1 MKEYKKLNYYSL
13 QILLILLSIIA
24 NFIYI
29 ICYNLN
35 MKKSTHEK
43 RAKIAN
49 YVMNYIYKYIDT
61 NINIDELSLELKI
74 SKFHLHRIFKEEF
87 KKNIYESI
95 KSIRLQKAANL
106 LITNKYSTITNIANM
121 TGYSSQTSFLRAFKE
136 RFSMTPNMWKSGGYK
151 KYSNK
156 IVEKIVDMNEN
167 IDFSKIEPSIV
178 KMPEIK
184 AYYIRHQGYDKSIKQ
199 TWQKL
204 QTWIYTNDIKE
215 YKQIALHHDNPIITP
230 LDECQYI
237 ALVSL
242 ENEEEKENL
251 KNLSLPSLIIPKGI
265 YAKFPLSGKYGD
277 VIKLIQWVYHTWLI
291 ESGYETSP
299 NPSYAIYHKNHFL
312 SDDAKFELDYYLP
325 IRYV

>member
-1 MKEYKKLNYYSL
+1 
-13 QILLILLSIIA
+13 
-24 NFIYI
+24 
-29 ICYNLN
+29 
-35 MKKSTHEK
+35 MKKSTYEK

-49 YVMNYIYKYIDT
+49 DVMNYIYKYIDT
-61 NINIDELSLELKI
+61 NINIDELSLELNI

-87 KKNIYESI
+87 GKNIYESI
-95 KSIRLQKAANL
+95 KAIRLEKAANL
-106 LITNKYSTITNIANM
+106 LITNKYSTITDISKM

-136 RFSMTPNMWKSGGYK
+136 RFLMTPKDWKNGGYK
-151 KYSNK
+151 EYSNK
-156 IVEKIVDMNEN
+156 IVEKISTNNERIN
-167 IDFSKIEPSIV
+167 FSKIEPSIV

-184 AYYIRHQGYDKSIKQ
+184 GYYIRHKGYDRTIKK

-215 YKQIALHHDNPIITP
+215 YKQMALHHDNPIITP

-237 ALVSL
+237 AIVVL
-242 ENEEEKENL
+242 ENEEEQL
-251 KNLSLPSLIIPKGI
+251 KDLSLPTLIVPKGI
-265 YAKFPLSGKYGD
+265 YAKFSLTGKYGD

-312 SDDAKFELDYYLP
+312 SDDEKFELDYYLP